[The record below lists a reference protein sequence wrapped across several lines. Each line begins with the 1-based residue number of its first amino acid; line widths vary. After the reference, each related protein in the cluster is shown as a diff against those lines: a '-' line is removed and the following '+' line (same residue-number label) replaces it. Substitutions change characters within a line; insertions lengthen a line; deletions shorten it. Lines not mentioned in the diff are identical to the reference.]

1 MRNTMVLAAAFVLTA
16 SMSACASTPSTTL
29 ASAEANYPPL
39 IMGANVTPATGAGPF
54 PPACPKAGSRV
65 EQKGGPTIE
74 YLGVAPG
81 GNDAL
86 CRIRMAGDT
95 ENWWYGLWVNTW
107 AGGDA
112 AYVAMRKTIHGKTG
126 DMAGFDT
133 DAGPS
138 LRWHDVIRN
147 EGIERIILLGK
158 TYTALKLSHYRE
170 GYDGNI
176 YRSVGTVW
184 IDMDSGLIIYGTY
197 DHISGRPEIDTPLI
211 PTAIVPAP

>member
-1 MRNTMVLAAAFVLTA
+1 MRTATSLAVSLALAASLN
-16 SMSACASTPSTTL
+16 ACASAQSSTL

-39 IMGANVTPATGAGPF
+39 IIGANVIPATGAGPF
-54 PPACPKAGSRV
+54 PRPCPPAGSRV
-65 EQKGGPTIE
+65 EQKGGPTVE
-74 YLGVAPG
+74 YLGIAPG

-86 CRIRMAGDT
+86 CRIRMAGETAD
-95 ENWWYGLWVNTW
+95 WWYGLWVNTW

-126 DMAGFDT
+126 DIAGFDT
-133 DAGPS
+133 DAGPG
-138 LRWHDVIRN
+138 LRWHDCIRN
-147 EGIERIILLGK
+147 EGIERISLLGK

-184 IDMDSGLIIYGTY
+184 IDMDSGMIIYGTY
-197 DHISGRPEIDTPLI
+197 DHISGRPEIETPLI
-211 PTAIVPAP
+211 PTAIVPAR

>member
-1 MRNTMVLAAAFVLTA
+1 MRTAMSLAASLVLAVSL
-16 SMSACASTPSTTL
+16 SACASAQSSTL

-54 PPACPKAGSRV
+54 PPPCPKAGSRV
-65 EQKGGPTIE
+65 EQKGGPTVE

-86 CRIRMAGDT
+86 CRIRMGGETAD
-95 ENWWYGLWVNTW
+95 WWYGLWVNTW
-107 AGGDA
+107 AGADD

-126 DMAGFDT
+126 DIAGFDT
-133 DAGPS
+133 DAGPG
-138 LRWHDVIRN
+138 LRWHEVIRN
-147 EGIERIILLGK
+147 EGIERINLLGK

-176 YRSVGTVW
+176 YRSVATVW
-184 IDMDSGLIIYGTY
+184 IDMDSGMVIYCTY
-197 DHISGRPEIDTPLI
+197 NHISGRPEIETPLI
-211 PTAIVPAP
+211 PTAIVPAR